1 MRSAGRP
8 VSLLGT
14 LISRWRTSS
23 PWELKQPNLLLNTE
37 RSPGWYGQSSITSAF
52 QPLLFCFLLQCCCS
66 KKQEVFKKTYC
77 HNLMIDWGLC
87 RGRSGPGPRE
97 EGAASG
103 VSTLL
108 GRQGEE
114 GLLLTTRKKQVCATR
129 AKARTKTFSE
139 DFYLFS
145 FRE

>member
-66 KKQEVFKKTYC
+66 KKQEVFKKKPTAIMWWLIGVSAEAAVVLAQG
-77 HNLMIDWGLC
+77 N
-87 RGRSGPGPRE
+87 RGRHLEYVRPARKTGRGGAFINYQE
-97 EGAASG
+97 ETSLCDKSQSQNKN
-103 VSTLL
+103 VFW
-108 GRQGEE
+108 R
-114 GLLLTTRKKQVCATR
+114 
-129 AKARTKTFSE
+129 F
-139 DFYLFS
+139 LFI
-145 FRE
+145 